1 MFTDY
6 ALKADARTYGRMT
19 AETRNVIGGENLCVR
34 RLGLRLKLEVS
45 HSIFRR
51 VAIWIGMALCAIA
64 PASIL
69 HAQQVTD
76 NRHVTSR
83 AVGRVGMPA
92 PLVIAHVTVIDVFSG
107 ARQFDM
113 NVTVQ
118 GDRITEVEKFAGAKI
133 PTGAR
138 VVDGYGKFL
147 IPGLWDMHVHT
158 FFGTWVPGGR
168 DVTLRLFVA
177 NGITGV
183 RDMGSELDLILQAR
197 DEIAR
202 GKLLGPRMVVAG
214 PMLDGPKT
222 QFPASIAIGTPDEGR
237 RAVDMLVERGVDFIK
252 IQSYVPR
259 EAYFAIADECK
270 KKGITFVGHVPDA
283 IRASEASN
291 AGQRSFEHLIG
302 IFEGSS
308 TVEDELMKGPKGPGK
323 FLETYDASRE
333 AALIALLA
341 KNQTWQCPT
350 LYWERGQWLVDV
362 MDVNKDPDAKY
373 APAFWRE
380 KSWPRFTQSI
390 IKDLDTDPL
399 AVREKF
405 VEHELDIVRKL
416 HGAGVPF
423 LAGTDT
429 PAGVDV
435 IPGFS
440 LHAELQR
447 LVDAGLTPLEALQTA
462 TINPA
467 RFLGKTADLGTVE
480 KGKIAD
486 LVLLDADPTQ
496 DIRNTRKIAGV
507 ILKGLYFSRQNL
519 DSLLV
524 QAQAAGQKAE
534 AVGRSK

>member
-1 MFTDY
+1 MGWWSAGFAPPVATQGKYNPRMLNFLIALACVLVSTFT
-6 ALKADARTYGRMT
+6 
-19 AETRNVIGGENLCVR
+19 
-34 RLGLRLKLEVS
+34 
-45 HSIFRR
+45 
-51 VAIWIGMALCAIA
+51 
-64 PASIL
+64 ASAQTPPCPPSTISRINIL
-69 HAQQVTD
+69 D
-76 NRHVTSR
+76 
-83 AVGRVGMPA
+83 
-92 PLVIAHVTVIDVFSG
+92 VTVIDV
-107 ARQFDM
+107 
-113 NVTVQ
+113 V
-118 GDRITEVEKFAGAKI
+118 
-133 PTGAR
+133 TGAEQPHMTVE
-138 VVDGYGKFL
+138 VVRDRMAQIVPYKNEHRLNCTQLVEGTGKFL

-168 DVTLRLFVA
+168 EVTIPLFVA

-197 DEIAR
+197 DEIAA

-237 RAVDMLVERGVDFIK
+237 RAVDMLVGRGVDFIK

-291 AGQRSFEHLIG
+291 AGQKSFEHLIG

-362 MDVNKDPDAKY
+362 IDVNKDPDVKY

-416 HGAGVPF
+416 KAAGVPF

-440 LHAELQR
+440 LHHELQR
-447 LVDAGLTPLEALQTA
+447 LVDAGFTPLEVLQTA

-467 RFLGKTADLGTVE
+467 RFLGK
-480 KGKIAD
+480 KI
-486 LVLLDADPTQ
+486 
-496 DIRNTRKIAGV
+496 
-507 ILKGLYFSRQNL
+507 
-519 DSLLV
+519 
-524 QAQAAGQKAE
+524 
-534 AVGRSK
+534 GR